1 MPDPIAIAGILA
13 IVAIGLGFLVLRIF
27 NRREGY
33 DWRLSYRAREPNM
46 LMRQMSAAVWLAEK
60 SAEERHEE
68 HRDYLRERAKNDRH
82 QDLD

>member
-1 MPDPIAIAGILA
+1 MPNPIAIAGILA
-13 IVAIGLGFLVLRIF
+13 IVAVGLGFLVLRILS
-27 NRREGY
+27 RRKGY
-33 DWRLSYRAREPNM
+33 DWQLSYRTSEPNM
-46 LMRQMSAAVWLAEK
+46 LMRQSSAAAWLADK

>member
-68 HRDYLRERAKNDRH
+68 HRGIFQLADHPAALCEG
-82 QDLD
+82 